1 MGPACLPAWP
11 RSRVRHADPYVRALA
26 PNYTGDQLR
35 ITASD
40 QRHREDAPMTALHSI
55 PLTLNDGTE
64 TDFGRFKGDVVL
76 VVNVASQCGF
86 TPQYAG
92 LEALHN
98 KFRGQGFQVLG
109 VPCNQFAGQE
119 PGGDAEIAEFCQRNF
134 GVTFPLTVKANVRGR
149 NQHPLYT
156 ELTKFKTGLLPGLVK
171 WNFEKFLVNRDGE
184 VVARFAPTVEPD
196 SAEVIDAVEQELG

>member
-1 MGPACLPAWP
+1 
-11 RSRVRHADPYVRALA
+11 
-26 PNYTGDQLR
+26 
-35 ITASD
+35 
-40 QRHREDAPMTALHSI
+40 MTALHDI

-64 TDFGRFKGDVVL
+64 TDFGRFKGQVVL

-98 KFRGQGFQVLG
+98 KFQAEGFTVLG

-119 PGGDAEIAEFCQRNF
+119 PGGDAEIAEFCERNF
-134 GVTFPLTVKANVRGR
+134 GVTFPLTTKANVRGKD
-149 NQHPLYT
+149 QHPLYGQ
-156 ELTKFKTGLLPGLVK
+156 LTKFKKGLLPGLVK

-184 VVARFAPTVEPD
+184 IVARFAPTVEPD
-196 SAEVIDAVEQELG
+196 SPEVVEAIRSALG

>member
-1 MGPACLPAWP
+1 
-11 RSRVRHADPYVRALA
+11 
-26 PNYTGDQLR
+26 
-35 ITASD
+35 
-40 QRHREDAPMTALHSI
+40 MTSLHSI

-64 TDFGRFKGDVVL
+64 TDFGRFRGQVVL

-98 KFRGQGFQVLG
+98 KFREEGFTVLG

-119 PGGDAEIAEFCQRNF
+119 PGADAEIAEFCQRNF
-134 GVTFPLTVKANVRGR
+134 GVTFPLTTKADVRGR
-149 NQHPLYT
+149 HQHPLYAR
-156 ELTKFKTGLLPGLVK
+156 LTRFKKGLLPGLVK

-184 VVARFAPTVEPD
+184 IVDRFAPTVEPD
-196 SAEVIDAVEQELG
+196 SPEVIEAVRLALA

>member
-1 MGPACLPAWP
+1 
-11 RSRVRHADPYVRALA
+11 
-26 PNYTGDQLR
+26 
-35 ITASD
+35 
-40 QRHREDAPMTALHSI
+40 MTSLHSI

-64 TDFGRFKGDVVL
+64 TDFGRFKGQVVL

-98 KFRGQGFQVLG
+98 KFRPDGFTVLG

-119 PGGDAEIAEFCQRNF
+119 PGADAEIAEFCERNF
-134 GVTFPLTVKANVRGR
+134 GVTFPLTTKANVRGK
-149 NQHPLYT
+149 NQHPLYGQ
-156 ELTKFKTGLLPGLVK
+156 LTKFKNGPLPGLVK

-184 VVARFAPTVEPD
+184 IVARFAPTVEPD
-196 SAEVIDAVEQELG
+196 APEVIEAVRQALG